1 MRLNMRAGEKGILIL
16 IGVIVVT
23 LMGYRT
29 YKLAVDEPDP
39 GIPFYTTAPHEV
51 KRTAE
56 LIYKRNGC
64 DSCHSLWLVR
74 NMMSSVPAPALDGIG
89 SLRDEAWFYEYFS
102 AEQPQSILPSR
113 LKKEF
118 QMPSYA
124 HLPEQERRLLA
135 AYMASLKVEDWYLHE
150 TKKAEYEKLTGLP
163 YTEAVRDDESAPK
176 K

>member
-29 YKLAVDEPDP
+29 FKLVVDEPDP
-39 GIPFYTTAPHEV
+39 GIPFYTTASHDV

-64 DSCHSLWLVR
+64 DTCHALWLVR

-89 SLRDEAWFYEYFS
+89 SLRDEAWFYEYLS

-124 HLPEQERRLLA
+124 HLPAQERRLLA
-135 AYMASLKVEDWYLHE
+135 SYMASLKVEDWYLHE
-150 TKKAEYEKLTGLP
+150 TKKAEYEKLTGKP
-163 YTEAVRDDESAPK
+163 YTAAASDGSTSK

>member
-29 YKLAVDEPDP
+29 FKLVVDEPDP
-39 GIPFYTTAPHEV
+39 GIPFYTTASHDV

-64 DSCHSLWLVR
+64 DACHALWLVR

-89 SLRDEAWFYEYFS
+89 SLRDEAWFYEYLS

-124 HLPEQERRLLA
+124 HLPAQERRLLA
-135 AYMASLKVEDWYLHE
+135 SYMASLKVEDWYLHE
-150 TKKAEYEKLTGLP
+150 TKKAEHEKLTGKP
-163 YTEAVRDDESAPK
+163 YTAAVSDGSTSK